1 MGAYLAVIGAA
12 DQVFQGTYLWKD
24 RDWKQSVA
32 CKMAGFLSLLS
43 SEVSAFIICLI
54 TLDRFLVLRFPFS
67 QRHFKRHTALMAS
80 AMAFFFGFLIALVPL
95 LPAMSYWEFYGQTG
109 ICIPL
114 PITRKAFPGQGYSF
128 GIMIVLNFILF
139 LVIAVGQ
146 LVIFWSIRAN
156 TMNRSNS
163 TSASRDLAIA
173 QRLAIIVV
181 SDFLCWFPIGVLG
194 LLASRGMP
202 IPGEVSVGM
211 AIFVLPL
218 NSALNP
224 FLYTVNAV
232 LAKRR
237 ERQHKEMMKA
247 VESRIRSEMASGL
260 HVPATVSE
268 VPRRGADM
276 ISSGLRVASPV
287 QVPSCASR
295 AVTVEVGVNTSEFRT
310 GKMASE
316 VIVDTSIQMAH
327 KTNLSSEVESNPKG
341 YTSLKVENVPKGK
354 ITQEQIY
361 EMFGAMNLSR
371 DEISH
376 IRIKMDD
383 DEANTMI
390 RLM

>member
-1 MGAYLAVIGAA
+1 MTDYSISIPLLYCLVVYLSVCLGFGSFVISLSVSDFLMGVYLAVIGAA

-67 QRHFKRHTALMAS
+67 HRHFKRHTALMAS
-80 AMAFFFGFLIALVPL
+80 AIAFFFGFLIALVPL
-95 LPAMSYWEFYGQTG
+95 LPAMSHWEFYGQTG

-173 QRLAIIVV
+173 QRLAVIVV

-237 ERQHKEMMKA
+237 ERQQKEMMKA
-247 VESRIRSEMASGL
+247 LETKIRAEMIS
-260 HVPATVSE
+260 
-268 VPRRGADM
+268 RRGADM
-276 ISSGLRVASPV
+276 ASSDLRVDSLAKART
-287 QVPSCASR
+287 CANR
-295 AVTVEVGVNTSEFRT
+295 PDTVEIGTNTCESL
-310 GKMASE
+310 
-316 VIVDTSIQMAH
+316 IV
-327 KTNLSSEVESNPKG
+327 
-341 YTSLKVENVPKGK
+341 
-354 ITQEQIY
+354 
-361 EMFGAMNLSR
+361 
-371 DEISH
+371 
-376 IRIKMDD
+376 
-383 DEANTMI
+383 TM
-390 RLM
+390 